1 MQEVKRLINLRFIL
15 ISATLLFAN
24 ALFLIRDN
32 YAQKDVS
39 KVYDRLASLAE
50 EYKSDDVTNRETV
63 VMAYNQY
70 KLENGITSENI
81 PDTLKEARTLLM
93 AEADYVDGYK
103 EAVKQKIETSTK
115 LIKAEI
121 YKRNSFEN
129 INILKT
135 RYDMNKVKD
144 VNVTLSN
151 GRWLNSL
158 YNYSYIEV
166 FSMILLAITVYGFFL
181 ERKTGLY
188 YIVHTGRN
196 GRVKLFFKRFVIISA
211 EALIVNIVLY
221 IESALILLNIYGG
234 INSINDLASS
244 SETFF
249 LVGGSYTRA
258 EMVVIFMLVSA
269 FTSIALS
276 LMLWGVLSLFSNINI
291 GVCVCVVV
299 CVVFMLIH
307 LIVSTKSPM
316 RFAHYLNLYY
326 WFYPHKLIVYHNW
339 GYSFGVTSLMTSMMI
354 FTLVLSV
361 VFLSVNL
368 AINEKK
374 YFTGR
379 ANVVER
385 LIERIMSKFM
395 GVLVHAPQFLKEI
408 YKTLISQKV
417 IFVLAVL
424 MYFVIKTDVGS
435 GIMYDAD
442 MSYLAGYYNKA
453 SGMEYSA
460 QLEEIY
466 HQYELDYEDFIS
478 DLDENDSADLGK
490 MQLRKS
496 LLAKIRENIDYVKE
510 LNEKGISA
518 QVIKPYEYTEAFG
531 SGQESNQSIMALI
544 NVIAVIAITAGYL
557 SYERK
562 SKIYRMAVSC
572 SERRKWLVRKIF
584 ANTFLIVVFF
594 CVSYGIYYYKLFSVC
609 KVASF
614 SAHIKSLPMFSRYP
628 INAPVAGVIVI
639 DAITKLIMLLG
650 IAGIVSVLSKY
661 IAYLYCLIAGL
672 VIVFPQLLSMMG
684 FSIFD
689 NFSIGKYIAF
699 FPCFNSGDI
708 EIKIFA
714 AVLVFLL
721 ASGSAAYFSILRRRN
736 FYGKSIK

>member
-15 ISATLLFAN
+15 ILAAVLFAN
-24 ALFLIRDN
+24 ALFLIKDN
-32 YAQKDVS
+32 YAQKDIY

-70 KLENGITSENI
+70 KLENNITSENI

-93 AEADYVDGYK
+93 TEADYVDGYK
-103 EAVKQKIETSTK
+103 EAVEKKIETSTK

-144 VNVTLSN
+144 VNVKLSN
-151 GRWLNSL
+151 GRWLDVL
-158 YNYSYIEV
+158 YNYSYIQI

-188 YIVHTGRN
+188 YIIHTGQN
-196 GRVKLFFKRFVIISA
+196 GRVRLFFKRFVIISA
-211 EALIVNIVLY
+211 EALTVNIALY

-234 INSINDLASS
+234 INSINDLASG

-258 EMVVIFMLVSA
+258 EMAVIFMLVSA
-269 FTSIALS
+269 FASIALS
-276 LMLWGVLSLFSNINI
+276 LMLWLVLSLFSNINI
-291 GVCVCVVV
+291 GMCVYIVV
-299 CVVFMLIH
+299 CVAFMLIH
-307 LIVSTKSPM
+307 LIVSTKSPI

-326 WFYPHKLIVYHNW
+326 WFYPHKLVVYHNW
-339 GYSFGVTSLMTSMMI
+339 GYSFGVTSLMVSTLI

-368 AINEKK
+368 VINVKK

-379 ANVVER
+379 ANVIER
-385 LIERIMSKFM
+385 LIERIMSQFM
-395 GVLVHAPQFLKEI
+395 KALVHAPQFLKEI
-408 YKTLISQKV
+408 YKVLISQKV

-424 MYFVIKTDVGS
+424 MYFVVKIDVGS
-435 GIMYDAD
+435 GVMYSAD
-442 MSYLAGYYNKA
+442 MSYLAGYYDRA
-453 SGMEYSA
+453 SGMEYSE

-466 HQYELDYEDFIS
+466 HQYELDCEDFIS
-478 DLDENDSADLGK
+478 DLDENDITD
-490 MQLRKS
+490 MNRIQLRKS
-496 LLAKIRENIDYVKE
+496 LLARIRENVDYVKE
-510 LNEKGISA
+510 LNEKGIAA
-518 QVIKPYEYTEAFG
+518 QVIKPYEYTGVFG
-531 SGQESNQSIMALI
+531 SRQESNQSLLALI
-544 NVIAVIAITAGYL
+544 NVLAVIAITAGYL

-562 SKIYRMAVSC
+562 NKIYQMAMSC
-572 SERRKWLVRKIF
+572 AERRKWLVRKIF
-584 ANTFLIVVFF
+584 ANTFLITVFF
-594 CVSYGIYYYKLFSVC
+594 CISYGSYYYKLFSVY

-614 SAHIKSLPMFSRYP
+614 SAPVKSLPMFSRYP
-628 INAPVAGVIVI
+628 VNASVAGVIVI
-639 DAITKLIMLLG
+639 DGITKLIMLLC
-650 IAGIVSVLSKY
+650 IAGIISIISKY
-661 IAYLYCLIAGL
+661 ITYLYCLIAGMI
-672 VIVFPQLLSMMG
+672 IVFPQLLSMMG

-699 FPCFNSGDI
+699 FPCFNAGGI
-708 EIKIFA
+708 EIKVFA

-721 ASGSAAYFSILRRRN
+721 VAGSAAYINLVRKMRV
-736 FYGKSIK
+736 

>member
-15 ISATLLFAN
+15 ISAALLFAN

-32 YAQKDVS
+32 YGQKDVS
-39 KVYDRLASLAE
+39 KVYDRLVSLAE
-50 EYKSDDVTNRETV
+50 EYKSDDVTNRETA

-115 LIKAEI
+115 LIKAGI

-144 VNVTLSN
+144 VSVTLSN
-151 GRWLNSL
+151 GRWLDVL
-158 YNYSYIEV
+158 YNYSYIQI

-249 LVGGSYTRA
+249 IVGDSYTRA
-258 EMVVIFMLVSA
+258 EMAVIFMLVSA

-276 LMLWGVLSLFSNINI
+276 LMLWVVLSLFSNINI
-291 GVCVCVVV
+291 GMCVYIVV
-299 CVVFMLIH
+299 CVIFMLIH

-339 GYSFGVTSLMTSMMI
+339 GYSFGVTTLMVSMLI

-361 VFLSVNL
+361 IFLSVNL

-395 GVLVHAPQFLKEI
+395 GILVHAPQFLKEV

-435 GIMYDAD
+435 GIMYDAE

-531 SGQESNQSIMALI
+531 SGQESSQGLMALI

-628 INAPVAGVIVI
+628 INAPVAWVIVI

-699 FPCFNSGDI
+699 FPCFNAGGVY
-708 EIKIFA
+708 IKVFV

-721 ASGSAAYFSILRRRN
+721 AAGSAAYISILRKTR
-736 FYGKSIK
+736 G